1 MSGFCLLKL
10 LICFYQGIRMCLGC
24 FRRPAKFENQKRNI
38 VKLIFRRKTEKGVV
52 TLQDLRS

>member
-1 MSGFCLLKL
+1 MSGFCLLKF
-10 LICFYQGIRMCLGC
+10 LICFYQGIRMC

-38 VKLIFRRKTEKGVV
+38 VKLMFRRKTEKGVV